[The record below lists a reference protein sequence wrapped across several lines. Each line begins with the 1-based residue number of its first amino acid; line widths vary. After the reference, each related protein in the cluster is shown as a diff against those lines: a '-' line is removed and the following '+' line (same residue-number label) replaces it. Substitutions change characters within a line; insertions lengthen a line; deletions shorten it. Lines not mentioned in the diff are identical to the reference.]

1 MSLETALLIVLCGVG
16 GVLAMVLVDM
26 ARREREI
33 SRIARELLNHDIA
46 SNARILLHVHTPALE
61 ALAQAINALLEAEQ
75 ERAIAHRRSREAFQE
90 DLAALSHDIRTPLA
104 GAQGYLQLARMTDNA
119 QEHNNDIVRA
129 EERLSS
135 MRTLVDGLF
144 EYAQATD
151 PSFSPECVPVALMPV
166 LSEVLADMYPRF
178 IAREWEPHISIDDE
192 TVAVLADE
200 RALTRVLENLMTNAL
215 RYGIS
220 APRIVS
226 QTKKTESPCAFP
238 MMCLM
243 QVHLTPT
250 NCLTVF
256 IVLKLLDLVKGLD
269 WALLLLLILL
279 MRWVARCKPGLTN
292 PPLPSKLFLSKLVI
306 WHKYLSQNL

>member
-1 MSLETALLIVLCGVG
+1 MSLETALFIVLCGVG

-33 SRIARELLNHDIA
+33 SRIARELLTHDIA

-166 LSEVLADMYPRF
+166 LSEVLAGMYPRF
-178 IAREWEPHISIDDE
+178 VAREWEPHISIDDE
-192 TVAVLADE
+192 TVSVLADE

-226 QTKKTESPCAFP
+226 QTKEDRVALCVSNDVPDANALDTNKLFDRFYRAETARSGEGSGLGLAI
-238 MMCLM
+238 
-243 QVHLTPT
+243 VAHLVDAMGGEVQAWLDQST
-250 NCLTVF
+250 LT
-256 IVLKLLDLVKGLD
+256 IEIILVKACD
-269 WALLLLLILL
+269 MA
-279 MRWVARCKPGLTN
+279 
-292 PPLPSKLFLSKLVI
+292 
-306 WHKYLSQNL
+306 

>member
-16 GVLAMVLVDM
+16 GVLAMVLVDV
-26 ARREREI
+26 ARREREV

-119 QEHNNDIVRA
+119 QEHSNDIVRA

-226 QTKKTESPCAFP
+226 QTKEDRVALCVSNDVPDASALDTNKLFDRFYRAETARSGEGSGLGLAI
-238 MMCLM
+238 
-243 QVHLTPT
+243 VAHLVDAMGGEVQAWLDQST
-250 NCLTVF
+250 LT
-256 IVLKLLDLVKGLD
+256 IEIILVKACD
-269 WALLLLLILL
+269 MA
-279 MRWVARCKPGLTN
+279 
-292 PPLPSKLFLSKLVI
+292 
-306 WHKYLSQNL
+306 

>member
-1 MSLETALLIVLCGVG
+1 MSLETALFIVLCGVG

-33 SRIARELLNHDIA
+33 SRIARELLTHDIA

-61 ALAQAINALLEAEQ
+61 ALAQAINTLLEAEQ

-151 PSFSPECVPVALMPV
+151 PSFSLECVPVALMPV
-166 LSEVLADMYPRF
+166 LSEVLAGMYPRF
-178 IAREWEPHISIDDE
+178 VAREWEPHISIDDE

-226 QTKKTESPCAFP
+226 QTEEGKVTLCVSNDVPDASALDTNKLFDRFYRAETARSGEGSGLGLAI
-238 MMCLM
+238 
-243 QVHLTPT
+243 VAHLVDAMGGEVQAWLDQST
-250 NCLTVF
+250 LT
-256 IVLKLLDLVKGLD
+256 IEIILVKACD
-269 WALLLLLILL
+269 MA
-279 MRWVARCKPGLTN
+279 
-292 PPLPSKLFLSKLVI
+292 
-306 WHKYLSQNL
+306 

>member
-61 ALAQAINALLEAEQ
+61 ALTQAINALLEAEQ

-166 LSEVLADMYPRF
+166 LSEVLAGMYPRF

-192 TVAVLADE
+192 TVSVLADE

-226 QTKKTESPCAFP
+226 QTKEDRVALCVSNDVPDANALDTNKLFDRFYRAETARSGEGSGLGLAI
-238 MMCLM
+238 
-243 QVHLTPT
+243 VAHLVDAMGGEVQAWLDQST
-250 NCLTVF
+250 LT
-256 IVLKLLDLVKGLD
+256 IEIILVKACD
-269 WALLLLLILL
+269 MA
-279 MRWVARCKPGLTN
+279 
-292 PPLPSKLFLSKLVI
+292 
-306 WHKYLSQNL
+306 

>member
-16 GVLAMVLVDM
+16 GVLAMVLVDV

-33 SRIARELLNHDIA
+33 SRIARELFNHDIA

-166 LSEVLADMYPRF
+166 LSEVLAGMYPRF
-178 IAREWEPHISIDDE
+178 VAREWEPHISIDDE
-192 TVAVLADE
+192 TVSVLADE

-226 QTKKTESPCAFP
+226 QTKEDRVALCVSNDVPDANALDTNKLFDRFYRAETARSGEGSGLGLAIVAHFVDA
-238 MMCLM
+238 MGGEVQAWLD
-243 QVHLTPT
+243 QSTLT
-250 NCLTVF
+250 
-256 IVLKLLDLVKGLD
+256 IEIILVKACD
-269 WALLLLLILL
+269 MA
-279 MRWVARCKPGLTN
+279 
-292 PPLPSKLFLSKLVI
+292 
-306 WHKYLSQNL
+306 

>member
-16 GVLAMVLVDM
+16 GVLAMVLVDV

-166 LSEVLADMYPRF
+166 LSEVLAGMYPRF
-178 IAREWEPHISIDDE
+178 VAREWEPHISIDDE
-192 TVAVLADE
+192 TVSVLADE

-226 QTKKTESPCAFP
+226 QTEEDRVALCVSNDVPDANALDTNKLFDRFYRAETARSGEGSGLGLAI
-238 MMCLM
+238 
-243 QVHLTPT
+243 VAHLVDAMGGEVQAWLDQST
-250 NCLTVF
+250 LT
-256 IVLKLLDLVKGLD
+256 IEIILVKACD
-269 WALLLLLILL
+269 MA
-279 MRWVARCKPGLTN
+279 
-292 PPLPSKLFLSKLVI
+292 
-306 WHKYLSQNL
+306 

>member
-16 GVLAMVLVDM
+16 GVLAMVLVDV

-33 SRIARELLNHDIA
+33 SRIARELFNHDIA

-166 LSEVLADMYPRF
+166 LSEVLAGMYPRF
-178 IAREWEPHISIDDE
+178 VAREWEPHISIDDE
-192 TVAVLADE
+192 TVSVLADE

-226 QTKKTESPCAFP
+226 QTKEDRVALCVSNDVPDANALDTNKLFDRFYRAETARSGEGSGLGLAIVAHFVDA
-238 MMCLM
+238 MGGEVQAWLD
-243 QVHLTPT
+243 QSTLT
-250 NCLTVF
+250 
-256 IVLKLLDLVKGLD
+256 IEIILVKACD
-269 WALLLLLILL
+269 MA
-279 MRWVARCKPGLTN
+279 
-292 PPLPSKLFLSKLVI
+292 
-306 WHKYLSQNL
+306 KYLSQNS

>member
-16 GVLAMVLVDM
+16 GVLAMVLVDV

-61 ALAQAINALLEAEQ
+61 ALTQAINALLEAEQ

-119 QEHNNDIVRA
+119 QEHSNDIVRA

-226 QTKKTESPCAFP
+226 QTKEDRVALCVSNDVPDASALDTNKLFDRFYRAETARSGEGSGLGLAI
-238 MMCLM
+238 
-243 QVHLTPT
+243 VAHLVDAMGGEVQAWLDQST
-250 NCLTVF
+250 LT
-256 IVLKLLDLVKGLD
+256 IEIILVKACD
-269 WALLLLLILL
+269 MA
-279 MRWVARCKPGLTN
+279 
-292 PPLPSKLFLSKLVI
+292 
-306 WHKYLSQNL
+306 

>member
-16 GVLAMVLVDM
+16 GVLAMVLVDV

-61 ALAQAINALLEAEQ
+61 ALTQAINALLEAEQ

-166 LSEVLADMYPRF
+166 LSEVLAGMYPRF
-178 IAREWEPHISIDDE
+178 VAREWEPHISIDDE
-192 TVAVLADE
+192 TVSVLADE

-226 QTKKTESPCAFP
+226 QTKEDRVALCVSNDVPDANALDTNKLFDRFYRAETARSGEGSGLGLAI
-238 MMCLM
+238 
-243 QVHLTPT
+243 VAHLVDAMGGEVQAWLDQST
-250 NCLTVF
+250 LT
-256 IVLKLLDLVKGLD
+256 IEIILVKACD
-269 WALLLLLILL
+269 MA
-279 MRWVARCKPGLTN
+279 
-292 PPLPSKLFLSKLVI
+292 
-306 WHKYLSQNL
+306 

>member
-1 MSLETALLIVLCGVG
+1 MSLETALFIVLCGVG

-33 SRIARELLNHDIA
+33 SRIARELLTHDIA

-61 ALAQAINALLEAEQ
+61 ALAQAINTLLEAEQ

-151 PSFSPECVPVALMPV
+151 PSFSLECVPVALMPV
-166 LSEVLADMYPRF
+166 LSEVLAGMYPRF
-178 IAREWEPHISIDDE
+178 VAREWEPHISIDDE

-226 QTKKTESPCAFP
+226 QTEEGKVTLCVSNDVPDASA
-238 MMCLM
+238 LD
-243 QVHLTPT
+243 T
-250 NCLTVF
+250 N
-256 IVLKLLDLVKGLD
+256 
-269 WALLLLLILL
+269 
-279 MRWVARCKPGLTN
+279 
-292 PPLPSKLFLSKLVI
+292 KLFDRFYRAETARSGEGSGLGLAIVAHIVDAMDGEVQAWLDQSTLTIEIILAKACDVA
-306 WHKYLSQNL
+306 

>member
-16 GVLAMVLVDM
+16 GVLAMVLVDV
-26 ARREREI
+26 ARREREV

-61 ALAQAINALLEAEQ
+61 ALTQAINALLEAEQ

-166 LSEVLADMYPRF
+166 LSEVLAGMYPRF

-192 TVAVLADE
+192 TVSVLADE

-226 QTKKTESPCAFP
+226 QTKEDRVALCVSNDVPDANALDTNKLFDRFYRAETARSGEGSGLGLAI
-238 MMCLM
+238 
-243 QVHLTPT
+243 VAHLVDAMGGEVQAWLDQST
-250 NCLTVF
+250 LT
-256 IVLKLLDLVKGLD
+256 IEIILVKACD
-269 WALLLLLILL
+269 MA
-279 MRWVARCKPGLTN
+279 
-292 PPLPSKLFLSKLVI
+292 
-306 WHKYLSQNL
+306 

>member
-16 GVLAMVLVDM
+16 GVLAMVLVDV
-26 ARREREI
+26 ARREREV

-166 LSEVLADMYPRF
+166 LSEVLAGMYPRF
-178 IAREWEPHISIDDE
+178 VAREWEPHISIDDE
-192 TVAVLADE
+192 TVSVLADE

-220 APRIVS
+220 APHIVS
-226 QTKKTESPCAFP
+226 QTEEDKITLCVSNDVADASTLDANKLFDRFYRAETARSGEGSGLGLAIVAHLVDA
-238 MMCLM
+238 MGGE
-243 QVHLTPT
+243 VH
-250 NCLTVF
+250 
-256 IVLKLLDLVKGLD
+256 
-269 WALLLLLILL
+269 ALLNQST
-279 MRWVARCKPGLTN
+279 LTIKVV
-292 PPLPSKLFLSKLVI
+292 LPKAC
-306 WHKYLSQNL
+306 NTA

>member
-16 GVLAMVLVDM
+16 GVLAMVLVDV

-61 ALAQAINALLEAEQ
+61 ALTQAINALLEAEQ

-166 LSEVLADMYPRF
+166 LSEVLAGMYPRF

-192 TVAVLADE
+192 TVSVLADE

-226 QTKKTESPCAFP
+226 QTKEDRVALCVSNDVPDANALDTNKLFDRFYRAEIARSGEGSGLGLAI
-238 MMCLM
+238 
-243 QVHLTPT
+243 VAHLVDAMGGEVQAWLDQST
-250 NCLTVF
+250 LT
-256 IVLKLLDLVKGLD
+256 IEIILVKACD
-269 WALLLLLILL
+269 MA
-279 MRWVARCKPGLTN
+279 
-292 PPLPSKLFLSKLVI
+292 
-306 WHKYLSQNL
+306 

>member
-16 GVLAMVLVDM
+16 GVLAMVLVDV
-26 ARREREI
+26 ARREREV

-119 QEHNNDIVRA
+119 QEHSNDIVRA

-166 LSEVLADMYPRF
+166 LSEVLADVYPRF

-192 TVAVLADE
+192 TVSVLADE

-226 QTKKTESPCAFP
+226 QTKEDRVALCVSNDVPDASALDTNKLFDRFYRAETARSGEGSGLGLAI
-238 MMCLM
+238 
-243 QVHLTPT
+243 VAHLVDAMGGEVQAWLDQST
-250 NCLTVF
+250 LT
-256 IVLKLLDLVKGLD
+256 IEIILVKACD
-269 WALLLLLILL
+269 MA
-279 MRWVARCKPGLTN
+279 
-292 PPLPSKLFLSKLVI
+292 
-306 WHKYLSQNL
+306 

>member
-16 GVLAMVLVDM
+16 GVLAMVLVDV
-26 ARREREI
+26 ARREREV

-61 ALAQAINALLEAEQ
+61 ALTQAINALLEAEQ

-226 QTKKTESPCAFP
+226 QTKEDRVALCVSNDVPDASALDTNKLFDRFYRAETARSGEGSGLGLAI
-238 MMCLM
+238 
-243 QVHLTPT
+243 VAHLVDAMGGEVQAWLDQST
-250 NCLTVF
+250 LT
-256 IVLKLLDLVKGLD
+256 IEIILVKACD
-269 WALLLLLILL
+269 MA
-279 MRWVARCKPGLTN
+279 
-292 PPLPSKLFLSKLVI
+292 
-306 WHKYLSQNL
+306 

>member
-226 QTKKTESPCAFP
+226 QTKEDRVALCVSNDVPDASALDANKLFDRFYRAETARSGEGSGLGLAI
-238 MMCLM
+238 
-243 QVHLTPT
+243 VAHLVDAMGGEVQAWLDQST
-250 NCLTVF
+250 LT
-256 IVLKLLDLVKGLD
+256 IEIILVKACD
-269 WALLLLLILL
+269 MA
-279 MRWVARCKPGLTN
+279 
-292 PPLPSKLFLSKLVI
+292 
-306 WHKYLSQNL
+306 

>member
-16 GVLAMVLVDM
+16 GVLAMVLVDV
-26 ARREREI
+26 ARREREV

-119 QEHNNDIVRA
+119 QEHSNDIVRA

-226 QTKKTESPCAFP
+226 QTKEDRVALCVSNDVPDASALDTNKLFDRFYRAETARSGEGSGLGLAI
-238 MMCLM
+238 
-243 QVHLTPT
+243 VAHLVDAMGGEVQAWLDQST
-250 NCLTVF
+250 LT
-256 IVLKLLDLVKGLD
+256 IEIILVKACD
-269 WALLLLLILL
+269 
-279 MRWVARCKPGLTN
+279 MT
-292 PPLPSKLFLSKLVI
+292 
-306 WHKYLSQNL
+306 

>member
-226 QTKKTESPCAFP
+226 QTKEDRVALCVSNDVPNASALDANKLFDRFYRAETARSGEGSGLGLAI
-238 MMCLM
+238 
-243 QVHLTPT
+243 VAHLVDAMGGEVQAWLDQST
-250 NCLTVF
+250 LT
-256 IVLKLLDLVKGLD
+256 IEIILVKACD
-269 WALLLLLILL
+269 MA
-279 MRWVARCKPGLTN
+279 
-292 PPLPSKLFLSKLVI
+292 
-306 WHKYLSQNL
+306 

>member
-1 MSLETALLIVLCGVG
+1 M
-16 GVLAMVLVDM
+16 
-26 ARREREI
+26 
-33 SRIARELLNHDIA
+33 
-46 SNARILLHVHTPALE
+46 
-61 ALAQAINALLEAEQ
+61 AQAINALLEAEQ

-119 QEHNNDIVRA
+119 QEHSNDIVRA

-226 QTKKTESPCAFP
+226 QTKEDRVALCVSNDVPDASALDTNKLFDRFYRAETARSGEGSGLGLAI
-238 MMCLM
+238 
-243 QVHLTPT
+243 VAHLVDAMGGEVQAWLDQST
-250 NCLTVF
+250 LT
-256 IVLKLLDLVKGLD
+256 IEIILVKACD
-269 WALLLLLILL
+269 MA
-279 MRWVARCKPGLTN
+279 
-292 PPLPSKLFLSKLVI
+292 
-306 WHKYLSQNL
+306 

>member
-16 GVLAMVLVDM
+16 GVLAMVLVDV
-26 ARREREI
+26 ARREREV

-166 LSEVLADMYPRF
+166 LSEVLAGMYPRF
-178 IAREWEPHISIDDE
+178 VAREWEPHISIDDE
-192 TVAVLADE
+192 TVSVLADE

-226 QTKKTESPCAFP
+226 QTKEDRVALCVSNDVPDASALDTNKLFDRFYRAETARSGEGSGLGLAI
-238 MMCLM
+238 
-243 QVHLTPT
+243 VAHLVDAMGGEVQAWLDQST
-250 NCLTVF
+250 LT
-256 IVLKLLDLVKGLD
+256 IEIILVKACD
-269 WALLLLLILL
+269 MA
-279 MRWVARCKPGLTN
+279 
-292 PPLPSKLFLSKLVI
+292 
-306 WHKYLSQNL
+306 

>member
-16 GVLAMVLVDM
+16 GVLAMVLVDV
-26 ARREREI
+26 ARREREV

-61 ALAQAINALLEAEQ
+61 ALTQAINALLEAEQ

-166 LSEVLADMYPRF
+166 LSEVLAGMYPRF

-192 TVAVLADE
+192 TVSVLADE

-220 APRIVS
+220 AQRIVS
-226 QTKKTESPCAFP
+226 QTKEDRVALCVSNDVPDANALDTNKLFDRFYRAETARSGEGSGLGLAI
-238 MMCLM
+238 
-243 QVHLTPT
+243 VAHLVDAMGGEVQAWLDQST
-250 NCLTVF
+250 LT
-256 IVLKLLDLVKGLD
+256 IEIILVKACD
-269 WALLLLLILL
+269 MA
-279 MRWVARCKPGLTN
+279 
-292 PPLPSKLFLSKLVI
+292 
-306 WHKYLSQNL
+306 

>member
-16 GVLAMVLVDM
+16 GVLAMVLVDV
-26 ARREREI
+26 ARREREV

-119 QEHNNDIVRA
+119 QEHSNDIVRA

-226 QTKKTESPCAFP
+226 QTKEDRVALCVSNDVPDASALDTNKLFDRFYRAETARSGEGSGLGLAI
-238 MMCLM
+238 
-243 QVHLTPT
+243 VAHLVDEMGGEVQAWLDQST
-250 NCLTVF
+250 LT
-256 IVLKLLDLVKGLD
+256 IEIILVKACD
-269 WALLLLLILL
+269 MA
-279 MRWVARCKPGLTN
+279 
-292 PPLPSKLFLSKLVI
+292 
-306 WHKYLSQNL
+306 

>member
-16 GVLAMVLVDM
+16 GVLAMVLVDV

-61 ALAQAINALLEAEQ
+61 ALTQAINALLEAEQ

-166 LSEVLADMYPRF
+166 LSEVLAGMYPRF

-192 TVAVLADE
+192 TVSVLADE

-226 QTKKTESPCAFP
+226 QTKEDRVALCVSNDVPDANALDTNKLFDRFYRAETARSGEGSGLGLAI
-238 MMCLM
+238 
-243 QVHLTPT
+243 VAHLVDAMGGEVQAWLDQST
-250 NCLTVF
+250 LT
-256 IVLKLLDLVKGLD
+256 IEIILVKACD
-269 WALLLLLILL
+269 MA
-279 MRWVARCKPGLTN
+279 
-292 PPLPSKLFLSKLVI
+292 
-306 WHKYLSQNL
+306 

>member
-16 GVLAMVLVDM
+16 GVLAMVLVDV
-26 ARREREI
+26 ARREREV

-75 ERAIAHRRSREAFQE
+75 ERAIAHRRSRESFQE

-119 QEHNNDIVRA
+119 QEHSNDIVRA

-226 QTKKTESPCAFP
+226 QTKEDRVALCVSNDVPDASALDTNKLFDRFYRAETARSGEGSGLGLAI
-238 MMCLM
+238 
-243 QVHLTPT
+243 VAHLVDAMGGEVQAWLDQST
-250 NCLTVF
+250 LT
-256 IVLKLLDLVKGLD
+256 IEIILVKACD
-269 WALLLLLILL
+269 MA
-279 MRWVARCKPGLTN
+279 
-292 PPLPSKLFLSKLVI
+292 
-306 WHKYLSQNL
+306 

>member
-16 GVLAMVLVDM
+16 GVLAMVLVDV

-61 ALAQAINALLEAEQ
+61 ALTQAINALLEAEQ

-226 QTKKTESPCAFP
+226 QTKEDRVALCVSNDVPDANALDTNKLFDRFYRAETARSGEGSGLGLAI
-238 MMCLM
+238 
-243 QVHLTPT
+243 VAHLVDAMGGEVQAWLDQST
-250 NCLTVF
+250 LT
-256 IVLKLLDLVKGLD
+256 IEIILVKACD
-269 WALLLLLILL
+269 MA
-279 MRWVARCKPGLTN
+279 
-292 PPLPSKLFLSKLVI
+292 
-306 WHKYLSQNL
+306 

>member
-16 GVLAMVLVDM
+16 GVLAMVLVDV
-26 ARREREI
+26 ARREREV

-166 LSEVLADMYPRF
+166 LSEVLAGMYPRF
-178 IAREWEPHISIDDE
+178 VAREWEPHISIDDE
-192 TVAVLADE
+192 TVSVLADE

-226 QTKKTESPCAFP
+226 QTKEDRVALCVSNDVPDANALDTNKLFDRFYRAETARSGEGSGLGLAI
-238 MMCLM
+238 
-243 QVHLTPT
+243 VAHLVDAMGGEVQAWLDQST
-250 NCLTVF
+250 LT
-256 IVLKLLDLVKGLD
+256 IEIILVKACD
-269 WALLLLLILL
+269 MA
-279 MRWVARCKPGLTN
+279 
-292 PPLPSKLFLSKLVI
+292 
-306 WHKYLSQNL
+306 

>member
-16 GVLAMVLVDM
+16 GVLAMVLVDV
-26 ARREREI
+26 ARREREV

-119 QEHNNDIVRA
+119 QEHSNDIVRA

-192 TVAVLADE
+192 TVSVLADE

-226 QTKKTESPCAFP
+226 QTKEDRVALCVSNDVPDASALDTNKLFDRFYRAETARSGEGSGLGLAI
-238 MMCLM
+238 
-243 QVHLTPT
+243 VAHLVDAMGGEVQAWLDQST
-250 NCLTVF
+250 LT
-256 IVLKLLDLVKGLD
+256 IEIILVKACD
-269 WALLLLLILL
+269 MA
-279 MRWVARCKPGLTN
+279 
-292 PPLPSKLFLSKLVI
+292 
-306 WHKYLSQNL
+306 

>member
-16 GVLAMVLVDM
+16 GVLAMVLVDV
-26 ARREREI
+26 ARRERET

-144 EYAQATD
+144 EYAQAAD
-151 PSFSPECVPVALMPV
+151 PSFSLECVPVALMSV
-166 LSEVLADMYPRF
+166 LSEVLAGMYPRF
-178 IAREWEPHISIDDE
+178 IARDWEPHISIDDE
-192 TVAVLADE
+192 TVSVLADE

-220 APRIVS
+220 APHIVS
-226 QTKKTESPCAFP
+226 QTEEDKITLCVSNDVADASTLDANKLFDRFYRAETARSGEGSGLGLAIVAHLVDA
-238 MMCLM
+238 MGGE
-243 QVHLTPT
+243 VHALLNQSTLT
-250 NCLTVF
+250 
-256 IVLKLLDLVKGLD
+256 IEIILVKACD
-269 WALLLLLILL
+269 MA
-279 MRWVARCKPGLTN
+279 
-292 PPLPSKLFLSKLVI
+292 
-306 WHKYLSQNL
+306 

>member
-16 GVLAMVLVDM
+16 GVLAMVLVDV

-61 ALAQAINALLEAEQ
+61 ALTQAINALLEAEQ

-226 QTKKTESPCAFP
+226 QTKEDRVALCVSNDVPNASALDANKLFDRFYRAETARSGEGSGLGLAI
-238 MMCLM
+238 
-243 QVHLTPT
+243 VAHLVDAMGGEVQAWLDQST
-250 NCLTVF
+250 LT
-256 IVLKLLDLVKGLD
+256 IEIILVKACD
-269 WALLLLLILL
+269 MA
-279 MRWVARCKPGLTN
+279 
-292 PPLPSKLFLSKLVI
+292 
-306 WHKYLSQNL
+306 